1 MMSKLKT
8 KAIDFNVKAIDD
20 DGFFSGYCSVFDVED
35 SYGDVVKAGAYTDTI
50 KAWVDKG
57 KMPPILWQH
66 NRSDVIG
73 VWTKLTEDEKG
84 LYGEGRLLV
93 KDVAKAREAHALMK
107 AGAIDGLSI
116 GYRVQKW
123 SYNEDDDV
131 LELLAIDLKEVSVV
145 TFPAN
150 DESLVDNIKSKLE
163 KGDLPTLSEFEK
175 FLRDAGG
182 FSKSQA
188 TAIAGHGLRSLI
200 QGEPEDTKA
209 ADTDMSAALD
219 ILKSINV

>member
-50 KAWVDKG
+50 KAWADKG

>member
-50 KAWVDKG
+50 KAWADKG

-66 NRSDVIG
+66 SRSDVIG
-73 VWTKLTEDEKG
+73 VWTKLVEDEKG

-163 KGDLPTLSEFEK
+163 KGDLPTLPEFEK

-188 TAIAGHGLRSLI
+188 TAIAGHGLRSLT

-209 ADTDMSAALD
+209 ADTDMSDALD

>member
-50 KAWVDKG
+50 KAWQEKG

-163 KGDLPTLSEFEK
+163 KGDLPTLPEFEK

-188 TAIAGHGLRSLI
+188 TAIAGHGLRSLT

-209 ADTDMSAALD
+209 ADTDMSDALD

>member
-1 MMSKLKT
+1 MSKLKT
-8 KAIDFNVKAIDD
+8 KAISFDVKAIDD

-35 SYGDVVKAGAYTDTI
+35 SYGDVVKAGAFADTI
-50 KAWVDKG
+50 KAWSDKG

-66 NRSDVIG
+66 NRSEVIG
-73 VWTKLTEDEKG
+73 VWTKLTEDDHG

-93 KDVAKAREAHALMK
+93 KDVARAREAHALMK
-107 AGAIDGLSI
+107 HGAIDGLSI

-123 SYNEDDDV
+123 SFNEEDSV
-131 LELLAIDLKEVSVV
+131 LELLAIDLKEVSIV

-150 DESLVDNIKSKLE
+150 ESSLVDNIKSILE
-163 KGDLPTLSEFEK
+163 NGNMPTLSEFEK

-200 QGEPEDTKA
+200 QGEPEAKQ
-209 ADTDMSAALD
+209 SANNASETLA
-219 ILKSINV
+219 ILQRINGNI

>member
-1 MMSKLKT
+1 MSKLKT

-50 KAWVDKG
+50 KAWTEKG

-73 VWTKLTEDEKG
+73 VWTKLVEDEKG

-163 KGDLPTLSEFEK
+163 KGDLPTLPEFEK

-188 TAIAGHGLRSLI
+188 TAIAGHGLRSLT

-209 ADTDMSAALD
+209 ADTDMSDALD

>member
-50 KAWVDKG
+50 KAWTEKG

-73 VWTKLTEDEKG
+73 VWTKLVEDEKG

-163 KGDLPTLSEFEK
+163 KGDLPTLPEFEK

-188 TAIAGHGLRSLI
+188 TAIAGHGLRSLT

-209 ADTDMSAALD
+209 ADTDMSDALD

>member
-1 MMSKLKT
+1 MSKLKT
-8 KAIDFNVKAIDD
+8 KAISFDVKAIGD
-20 DGFFSGYCSVFDVED
+20 DGTFGGYCSVFDIKD
-35 SYGDVVKAGAYTDTI
+35 SYGDVVRKGAFTETI
-50 KAWVDKG
+50 KAWADKG

-66 NRSDVIG
+66 NRSEVIG
-73 VWTKLTEDEKG
+73 VWTKLTEDERG

-93 KDVAKAREAHALMK
+93 KDVARAREAMALMK

-116 GYRVQKW
+116 GYRLQKW
-123 SYNEDDDV
+123 TYNEDDNV

-150 DESLVDNIKSKLE
+150 EDSTIDSIKSILE
-163 KGDLPTLSEFEK
+163 KGKMPTLPEFEK

-188 TAIAGHGLRSLI
+188 TAIAGHGLRSVI
-200 QGEPEDTKA
+200 QGEPEAKKSA
-209 ADTDMSAALD
+209 NTDMSDVLT
-219 ILKSINV
+219 ILQNINL

>member
-35 SYGDVVKAGAYTDTI
+35 SYGDVVKAGAYTETI
-50 KAWVDKG
+50 KAWTDKG

-66 NRSDVIG
+66 SRSDVIG
-73 VWTKLTEDEKG
+73 VWTKLVEDEKG

-163 KGDLPTLSEFEK
+163 KGDLPTLPEFEK

-188 TAIAGHGLRSLI
+188 TAIAGHGLRSLT

-209 ADTDMSAALD
+209 ADTDMSDALD